1 MDVARFSDREARGVT
16 DVLTG
21 AQALAAL
28 DTTGFWVVVATF
40 DGQVTAVRFAEVQAG
55 APTRAAG
62 ATPASVGWLALAD
75 AWTSSLDRT
84 AYLAAVREVRR
95 RIAAGTVYQANICRV
110 LRHPLGESA
119 DLDGLEA
126 IVRQGNPAPH
136 AARIRVDA
144 ARLDVVCAS
153 PELFLSRDGSRLVSE
168 PVKGTATAAE
178 AMLRKDYAENVMI
191 VDLVRNDLSHV
202 CVPGSVDVEA
212 LCAVVAHPGLVH
224 LVSTVAGRLWPGTR
238 WSDVLA
244 ATFPPASV
252 SGAPKSSALTTI
264 RDLETSP
271 RGPYCG
277 AIGWV
282 DADRRQAELAVGIRT
297 FWAQHD
303 DAGRRWLSFGTG
315 AGITWGSDP
324 EAEWAETELKAE
336 RLVGLASGRRH
347 ATAV

>member
-40 DGQVTAVRFAEVQAG
+40 EGEVTAVRFAEVRSG
-55 APTRAAG
+55 AQTRAGGVPRA
-62 ATPASVGWLALAD
+62 AVGWLPLAG

-95 RIAAGTVYQANICRV
+95 RIASGTVYQANICRV
-110 LRHPLGESA
+110 LRHPLDETA
-119 DLDGLEA
+119 DLEGLE
-126 IVRQGNPAPH
+126 IVLRQGNPAPH
-136 AARIRVDA
+136 AALVRVGA
-144 ARLDVVCAS
+144 AHLDVVCAS
-153 PELFLSRDGSRLVSE
+153 PELFLRRDGSRLVSE

-224 LVSTVAGRLWPGTR
+224 LVSTVAGRLRPG
-238 WSDVLA
+238 
-244 ATFPPASV
+244 
-252 SGAPKSSALTTI
+252 

-297 FWAQHD
+297 FWADHD

-324 EAEWAETELKAE
+324 AAEWAETELKAE